1 MVYFLA
7 LLPLVIST
15 FRMPQMQ
22 LPIFPAGA
30 QNLTTE
36 IGYECRQDQVTYF
49 NGHLPVF
56 THHKTDVQS
65 FRLITAQWI
74 EQGLI
79 SQADVVRS
87 FGLSPTTIKRYV
99 KRFRKGGIKALFT
112 PSAKRKGNK
121 LTPER
126 LVEAQQLLNQ
136 NIRVPQLSQRLDIL
150 PTTLHKAID
159 DGRLKGFKKKPP
171 AS

>member
-1 MVYFLA
+1 MA
-7 LLPLVIST
+7 AT

-22 LPIFPAGA
+22 LPIFPVGA
-30 QNLTTE
+30 QNLTPE
-36 IGYECRQDQVTYF
+36 IGFECRQDQVTYF

-87 FGLSPTTIKRYV
+87 FGISPTTIKRYM
-99 KRFRKGGIKALFT
+99 KRFRKGGSKALFS
-112 PSAKRKGNK
+112 PSAKRQGNK
-121 LTPER
+121 LTPGR
-126 LVEAQQLLNQ
+126 LLEAQQLLNQ
-136 NIRVPQLSQRLDIL
+136 NLGVPELSQKLGVL

-159 DGRLKGFKKKPP
+159 DGRLQGFKKKKP

>member
-1 MVYFLA
+1 
-7 LLPLVIST
+7 
-15 FRMPQMQ
+15 MPQTQ

-30 QNLTTE
+30 QNLTAE
-36 IGYECRQDQVTYF
+36 IGFECRQDQVTYF

-56 THHKTDVQS
+56 THHKTDVPS

-87 FGLSPTTIKRYV
+87 FGISPTTVKRYM

-112 PSAKRKGNK
+112 PPAKRTGNK

-126 LVEAQQLLNQ
+126 LLEAQQLLNQ
-136 NIRVPQLSQRLDIL
+136 NLGVPQLSRKLGIL

-159 DGRLKGFKKKPP
+159 DGRLKGFKKKKP
-171 AS
+171 AR

>member
-1 MVYFLA
+1 VAYFLA
-7 LLPLVIST
+7 LLPLDISK
-15 FRMPQMQ
+15 FPMPQMQ
-22 LPIFPAGA
+22 LPMFPAGA
-30 QNLTTE
+30 QNVTPE
-36 IGYECRQDQVTYF
+36 IGFECRQDQVTYF

-126 LVEAQQLLNQ
+126 LLEAQQLLNEK
-136 NIRVPQLSQRLDIL
+136 IGVPELSRKLGIL

-159 DGRLKGFKKKPP
+159 DGRLRGFKKKKP

>member
-1 MVYFLA
+1 
-7 LLPLVIST
+7 
-15 FRMPQMQ
+15 MQ
-22 LPIFPAGA
+22 LPVFPAGA
-30 QNLTTE
+30 QNLTPE
-36 IGYECRQDQVTYF
+36 IGFECRQDQVTYF

-99 KRFRKGGIKALFT
+99 KRFRKGGTKALF
-112 PSAKRKGNK
+112 SASVKRKGNK

-126 LVEAQQLLNQ
+126 LLEAQQLLNEK
-136 NIRVPQLSQRLDIL
+136 IGVPELSQKLGIL

-159 DGRLKGFKKKPP
+159 DGRLKGFKKNHP
-171 AS
+171 AR

>member
-1 MVYFLA
+1 
-7 LLPLVIST
+7 
-15 FRMPQMQ
+15 MQ

-30 QNLTTE
+30 QNLTPE
-36 IGYECRQDQVTYF
+36 IGFECRQDQVTYF

-79 SQADVVRS
+79 SQADVMRS
-87 FGLSPTTIKRYV
+87 FSVSPTTIKRYV
-99 KRFRKGGIKALFT
+99 KRFRKGGIKALVS

-126 LVEAQQLLNQ
+126 LIQAQQLLNEKMG
-136 NIRVPQLSQRLDIL
+136 VPELSRTLGIL

-159 DGRLKGFKKKPP
+159 DGRLTGFKKKKL
-171 AS
+171 AR